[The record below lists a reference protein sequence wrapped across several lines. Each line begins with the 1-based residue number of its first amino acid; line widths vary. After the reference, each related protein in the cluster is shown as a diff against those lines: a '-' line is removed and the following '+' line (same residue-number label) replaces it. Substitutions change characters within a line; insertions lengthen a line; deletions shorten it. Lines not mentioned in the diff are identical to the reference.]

1 MRALMRR
8 PDVQTR
14 RALAAF
20 GCTLA
25 SGIAIGTTLGAMFG
39 ERALVALVSAIVAL
53 ATVIAL
59 VRLASARK
67 PKRAK
72 RGAK

>member
-1 MRALMRR
+1 VRA
-8 PDVQTR
+8 PDVQTQ
-14 RALAAF
+14 RALKAF

-25 SGIAIGTTLGAMFG
+25 SGIAFGMVLGALWG
-39 ERALVALVSAIVAL
+39 DRALVALVSAIVAL

-67 PKRAK
+67 PKRRK

>member
-1 MRALMRR
+1 
-8 PDVQTR
+8 
-14 RALAAF
+14 
-20 GCTLA
+20 
-25 SGIAIGTTLGAMFG
+25 
-39 ERALVALVSAIVAL
+39 VALVSAIVAL